1 MDGEEIQQT
10 SGSRRSSDRKQT
22 ETEKEVKEMAKPLLH
37 IHCIT
42 EKYCDYP
49 VAVKVAMDDGSVQT
63 YVLENS
69 MSPKCQKA
77 RCAFEESVEISI
89 GYQYDPHPRRR
100 KNRIHRWHDEHGHR
114 G

>member
-1 MDGEEIQQT
+1 MDGEEIEQT
-10 SGSRRSSDRKQT
+10 AGSRCSANRQQT

-63 YVLENS
+63 YVLENRTQLMFNNVMDS
-69 MSPKCQKA
+69 LKKM
-77 RCAFEESVEISI
+77 EV
-89 GYQYDPHPRRR
+89 GYQYQPKHSKK
-100 KNRIHRWHDEHGHR
+100 KNRIHRCER
-114 G
+114 

>member
-1 MDGEEIQQT
+1 MPRPI
-10 SGSRRSSDRKQT
+10 
-22 ETEKEVKEMAKPLLH
+22 LN

-42 EKYCDYP
+42 ARGCDYP
-49 VAVKVAMDDGSVQT
+49 VAVRLLMDDSTVQT

-89 GYQYDPHPRRR
+89 GYQYKPKR
-100 KNRIHRWHDEHGHR
+100 KNRIHRSER
-114 G
+114 